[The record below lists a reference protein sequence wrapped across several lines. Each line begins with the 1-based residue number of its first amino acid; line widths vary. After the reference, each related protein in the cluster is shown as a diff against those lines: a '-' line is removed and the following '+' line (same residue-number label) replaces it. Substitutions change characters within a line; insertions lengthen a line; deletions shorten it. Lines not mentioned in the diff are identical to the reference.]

1 MQLDHGAFTRLT
13 TDVAAR
19 GIDWAAAPGG
29 PAVRGGYAQFRIEG
43 TPGDFVQSEQ
53 VPLARS
59 AGAADLSV
67 NGRVEQLRVALPG
80 IFEQP
85 ELGASELRWMPASR
99 APTRATGS
107 STWASCGS
115 STTISTCCCKA
126 SGARKARAPRAAST
140 CAARWCAA
148 P

>member
-1 MQLDHGAFTRLT
+1 
-13 TDVAAR
+13 
-19 GIDWAAAPGG
+19 
-29 PAVRGGYAQFRIEG
+29 RGGYAQFRIEG

-85 ELGASELRWMPASR
+85 ELGASEIALDARIKGADARDWFVDVGQLRVVNDDL
-99 APTRATGS
+99 
-107 STWASCGS
+107 
-115 STTISTCCCKA
+115 
-126 SGARKARAPRAAST
+126 
-140 CAARWCAA
+140 
-148 P
+148 